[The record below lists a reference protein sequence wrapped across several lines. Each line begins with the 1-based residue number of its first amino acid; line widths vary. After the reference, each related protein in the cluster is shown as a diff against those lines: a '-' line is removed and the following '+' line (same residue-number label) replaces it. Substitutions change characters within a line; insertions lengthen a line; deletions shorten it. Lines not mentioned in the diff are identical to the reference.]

1 MNIKQMKQ
9 TISKFR
15 AADVSIIKD
24 EKLRAKA
31 QKLQAK
37 QGGFTLLELLVVI
50 TLLATLATAALVA
63 YEGLGENAADA
74 SAANNII
81 VSESSIRNF
90 RAVEDVYPNQWDN
103 LANLD
108 GTVDGANATVTTG
121 TAPTGAASL
130 LDDDTLGVF
139 GAWNIA
145 DTTATAAAATWAAVA
160 KSLNSVGINEFQTL
174 NSNST
179 FKADNIP
186 NLAFNES
193 NPASDKNAADE
204 LEITAAG
211 VATYNGNATTEV
223 TLSIFPSDSGDGTTA
238 GGCTAGG
245 ASLATSFD
253 GTAYLDSTALNLIN
267 DSLDDDGCHLVL
279 ALGFG
284 KDVPGTT
291 LGSRV
296 AISQAPTVGENPAE
310 SYSRLIALYHL
321 GSAPEDT
328 NGDSTGVIGA
338 NDIFNTPRLIGL
350 VDPAG
355 RNLDQIIAA
364 SNESDFEGDND

>member
-1 MNIKQMKQ
+1 MNMKQMKE

-15 AADVSIIKD
+15 SADVSIIKD

-103 LANLD
+103 LSNFD
-108 GTVDGANATVTTG
+108 GTVDGTNATVTAG
-121 TAPTGAASL
+121 TDPSGAASL
-130 LDDDTLGVF
+130 LDDDTLEVF
-139 GAWNIA
+139 GAWTIA
-145 DTTATAAAATWAAVA
+145 DTTAGTASATWNAVAAA
-160 KSLNSVGINEFQTL
+160 LNNVGINEFQTL
-174 NSNST
+174 DSSST
-179 FKADNIP
+179 FGPDNVP

-193 NPASDKNAADE
+193 NPASTADAADE
-204 LEITAAG
+204 LQIADDGTAEYDGA
-211 VATYNGNATTEV
+211 ATTAIS
-223 TLSIFPSDSGDGTTA
+223 LSIFPSDSGDGATA
-238 GGCTAGG
+238 GGCTAAG

-267 DSLDDDGCHLVL
+267 DGLDDDGCHLVL

-321 GSAPEDT
+321 GSADED
-328 NGDSTGVIGA
+328 GA
-338 NDIFNTPRLIGL
+338 TPTEVTADDIFNSPRLIGL

-355 RNLDQIIAA
+355 RNLDQVIAA
-364 SNESDFEGDND
+364 ANESDFEADDD

>member
-1 MNIKQMKQ
+1 MNMKQMKE

-15 AADVSIIKD
+15 SADVSIIKD

-103 LANLD
+103 LANFD
-108 GTVDGANATVTTG
+108 GTVDGTNATAATG
-121 TAPTGAASL
+121 FTGAASL
-130 LDDDTLGVF
+130 LDDDTLEVF
-139 GAWNIA
+139 GPWVIA
-145 DTTATAAAATWAAVA
+145 DTTAGTASATWNAVAAA
-160 KSLNSVGINEFQTL
+160 LNNVGITEFQTL
-174 NSNST
+174 DSSST
-179 FKADNIP
+179 FGAGNIP

-193 NPASDKNAADE
+193 NPAALVDPADE
-204 LEITAAG
+204 LEIDAAG
-211 VATYNGNATTEV
+211 VATYDGSATTAV
-223 TLSIFPSDSGDGTTA
+223 ALSIFPSDTGDGTTA
-238 GGCTAGG
+238 GGCTAAG
-245 ASLATSFD
+245 ASLATSFN

-321 GSAPEDT
+321 GSADPDGT
-328 NGDSTGVIGA
+328 STTEVTA
-338 NDIFNTPRLIGL
+338 ADIFNTPRLIGL

-355 RNLDQIIAA
+355 RNLDQVIAA
-364 SNESDFEGDND
+364 ARESGLEGDND